1 MKKILFLAVIMLAAL
16 GVYAQDSNTMYMKT
30 DTAAQLNMK
39 NYLAMKGGVMM
50 VYKNGD
56 SIAMTSVMTLKDGTV
71 VRQDGTVT
79 RKNGITIKLKDGDGI
94 YMDGRLRM
102 KNAMARKDSPK

>member
-1 MKKILFLAVIMLAAL
+1 MKKILFLMAVTLAGL
-16 GVYAQDSNTMYMKT
+16 GIYAQDSNTMYMKS
-30 DTAAQLNMK
+30 DTAAQYNMK
-39 NYLAMKGGVMM
+39 NYIAMRGGVMM

-56 SIAMTSVMTLKDGTV
+56 SIALTSVMTLKDGTV
-71 VRQDGTVT
+71 VKQDGTIT
-79 RKNGITIKLKDGDGI
+79 RKDGITIKLKDGDGI

>member
-1 MKKILFLAVIMLAAL
+1 MKKILFLLAVTLTGL
-16 GVYAQDSNTMYMKT
+16 GVYAQDSNTMYMKP
-30 DTAAQLNMK
+30 DTAGMYNMK

-56 SIAMTSVMTLKDGTV
+56 SIAMTSVMTLKDSTV
-71 VRQDGTVT
+71 VKQDGTIT
-79 RKNGITIKLKDGDGI
+79 RANGISIKLKNGEGI

-102 KNAMARKDSPK
+102 KNDMAKKDSPE

>member
-1 MKKILFLAVIMLAAL
+1 MKKILFLTAVTLAGL
-16 GVYAQDSNTMYMKT
+16 GVYAQDSNTMYMKS
-30 DTAAQLNMK
+30 DTAAQYNMK
-39 NYLAMKGGVMM
+39 NYIAMSGGVMM

-56 SIAMTSVMTLKDGTV
+56 SIAMTSVMTLKDSTV
-71 VRQDGTVT
+71 VKQDGTIT